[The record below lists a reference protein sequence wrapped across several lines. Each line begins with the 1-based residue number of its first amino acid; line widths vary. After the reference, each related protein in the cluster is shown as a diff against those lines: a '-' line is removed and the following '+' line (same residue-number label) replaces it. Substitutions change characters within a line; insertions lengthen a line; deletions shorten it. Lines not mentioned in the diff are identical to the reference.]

1 MEEKKDELYAF
12 LNNQVNRALGIGG
25 YANGYVALPPTHPF
39 HNVDYS
45 ETDNYVHVHGGL
57 TFGQCIDNIRCCESW
72 NEWSE
77 CIGFDSFN
85 EIPAGYWI
93 VGFDTIHYG
102 DEGLNRDWCIEET
115 LRLKNQLEALAA
127 KQPSTAAGEAN
138 AGAKAMQQPSTAAEG
153 KGGEE

>member
-12 LNNQVNRALGIGG
+12 LNNQVNLAVGFGG

-45 ETDNYVHVHGGL
+45 ETDNHVHIHGGL
-57 TFGQCIDNIRCCESW
+57 TFGCSIDSIR
-72 NEWSE
+72 NEKEWVQYTE
-77 CIGFDSFN
+77 CIGFDSLN
-85 EIPAGYWI
+85 DIPAGYWV

-127 KQPSTAAGEAN
+127 EQPRTAARDIRD
-138 AGAKAMQQPSTAAEG
+138 G
-153 KGGEE
+153 KQTR